1 MARAGGNLGIWG
13 TLVLLGLSGCTVVG
27 AAARNPV
34 RNLTEEARNSSSV
47 TLSWEAPE
55 PPGPQNLTGWVR
67 WRGDGERRDIQ
78 NTTDTRVVVEGL
90 APASSHEFSVWVEK
104 DGSRSSTQTVNAST
118 APNPVRNL
126 RVEAQNTSS
135 ITLTWDVPEGSSSS
149 QDLTYWAQCAEDGG
163 QIETRNTADTRVTV
177 DGLDPA
183 SSYNCSVWVERDGV
197 SSSREIL
204 SHSTAPNPVRN
215 LRVEAQN
222 TSSITLTW
230 DVPEG
235 SSSSQDLTY
244 WAQCAEDGGQIET
257 RNTADTRVTVDGLDP
272 ASSYNC
278 SVWVERDGVISS
290 RETLSHSTAPNP
302 VRNLR
307 VEAQNTSSI
316 TLTWDVP
323 EGSSSSQDLT
333 YWAQCAEDGGQNET
347 RNTADTRVTVDGL
360 DPASS
365 YNCSVWVERD
375 GVISSRET
383 LSHSTAPNPVRNLRV
398 EAQNTSSITLTWDV
412 PEGSSSSQDLTYWA
426 QCAEDGGQNETRN
439 TADTRVTVDGLDPA
453 SSYNC
458 SVWVERDGVISSRE
472 TLSHSTAPNPV
483 RNLRVEAQNTSSITL
498 TWDVPEGS
506 SSSQDLTYW
515 AQCAEDGGQ
524 NETRNTADTR
534 VTVDGLDPA
543 SSYNC
548 SVWVERDGVISSR
561 ETLSHS
567 TAPNPVRNLRV
578 EAQNTSS
585 ITLTWDVP
593 EGSSS
598 SQDLTYWAQCAED
611 GGQNETRN
619 TADTRVTVDGL
630 DPASSYNCSVWVE
643 RDGVISSRE
652 TLSHSTAPNP
662 VRNLRVEAQN
672 TSSITLTWDV
682 PEGSSSSQDLTYWAQ
697 CAEDGGQIETR
708 NTADT
713 RVTVDGLDPASS
725 YNCSVWVERD
735 GVISSRET
743 LSHSTAP
750 NPVINMFCVSQS
762 NNSIAWSWE
771 APQDPDLQGYTYRV
785 QCTGERDKNETRSIT
800 NTSITFDELEAGTLY
815 NFSVWAQKNGISSS
829 PETLSN
835 ATAPNEVTDLQN
847 KSHTNSSVT
856 LIWSAPEDRY
866 SHSYTYW
873 VQWASEKEEPQGK
886 KDTSGYGASFKDSTN
901 ESSYEAKGLRPGTL
915 YNFSVWAERSHV
927 SSSIQH
933 LQAPTAPDPVNSIS
947 CVSTS
952 GGYGVILTWSC
963 PSGGYETFEVEVG
976 RQWMSRNGSFCEK
989 GVSVSDLGPAQSYT
1003 ATITTV
1009 SNGLRVPSISVTCYT
1024 ESTGVIVGAI
1034 MGILLLFILVGLLIF
1049 FLKRRRKKSQQK
1061 DVPKDLVFSFPG
1073 DILAKD
1079 FADYVR
1085 ENEKDSNY
1093 GFAKEYQQLALEGQ
1107 GASQMTASAP
1117 ENTSKNRYRNVLP
1130 YDWSRV
1136 PLKPL
1141 LEEPGSDYINASFI
1155 PGLWSPK
1162 EFIATQGPLPHTVG
1176 DFWRLVWEQQ
1186 SHTLVMLT
1194 NCMESGRVKC
1204 EHYWPLDAQ
1213 PCTHGQL
1220 QVTVVNE
1227 DVKENWTVRDLQLF
1241 HVGEKQSLFVR
1252 QFHYLT
1258 WPDHGVPYSP
1268 EPLLAFQKVLRQWVD
1283 QTMDGGPPIVHCSA
1297 GVGRTGTLIALD
1309 VLLRQLECEGL
1320 VGPFSFVKKMRES
1333 RPLMVQT
1340 EAQYV
1345 FLHQCILR
1353 YLQKSAPALILKE
1366 ATYENV
1372 ASVIYENAAA
1382 IRAHESE
1389 ASATG
1394 C

>member
-1 MARAGGNLGIWG
+1 MARAGGNLGVWG
-13 TLVLLGLSGCTVVG
+13 TLVLLGLSGCTVVR
-27 AAARNPV
+27 AA
-34 RNLTEEARNSSSV
+34 
-47 TLSWEAPE
+47 
-55 PPGPQNLTGWVR
+55 
-67 WRGDGERRDIQ
+67 
-78 NTTDTRVVVEGL
+78 DTRVVVQGL
-90 APASSHEFSVWVEK
+90 APASSYEFSVWVEK
-104 DGSRSSTQTVNAST
+104 DGNRSSTQTVNAST

-135 ITLTWDVPEGSSSS
+135 ISLTWDVPEG
-149 QDLTYWAQCAEDGG
+149 
-163 QIETRNTADTRVTV
+163 
-177 DGLDPA
+177 P
-183 SSYNCSVWVERDGV
+183 
-197 SSSREIL
+197 
-204 SHSTAPNPVRN
+204 
-215 LRVEAQN
+215 
-222 TSSITLTW
+222 
-230 DVPEG
+230 
-235 SSSSQDLTY
+235 
-244 WAQCAEDGGQIET
+244 
-257 RNTADTRVTVDGLDP
+257 
-272 ASSYNC
+272 
-278 SVWVERDGVISS
+278 
-290 RETLSHSTAPNP
+290 
-302 VRNLR
+302 
-307 VEAQNTSSI
+307 
-316 TLTWDVP
+316 
-323 EGSSSSQDLT
+323 SSSQDLT

-360 DPASS
+360 DPGSS

-375 GVISSRET
+375 GVSSAWET

-398 EAQNTSSITLTWDV
+398 EAQNTSSISLTWDV
-412 PEGSSSSQDLTYWA
+412 PEGASSSQDLTYWA

-439 TADTRVTVDGLDPA
+439 TADTRVTVDGLDPG

-458 SVWVERDGVISSRE
+458 SVWVERDGVSSAWE

-483 RNLRVEAQNTSSITL
+483 RNLRVEAQNTSSISL
-498 TWDVPEGS
+498 TWDVPEGA

-534 VTVDGLDPA
+534 VTVDGLDPG

-548 SVWVERDGVISSR
+548 SVWVERDGVSSAW

-585 ITLTWDVP
+585 ISLTWDVP
-593 EGSSS
+593 EGASS

-630 DPASSYNCSVWVE
+630 DPGSSYNCSVWVE
-643 RDGVISSRE
+643 RDGVSSAWE
-652 TLSHSTAPNP
+652 TLSHSTVPISAPNP

-672 TSSITLTWDV
+672 TSSISLTWDI
-682 PEGSSSSQDLTYWAQ
+682 PEGASSSQDLTYWAQ
-697 CAEDGGQIETR
+697 CAEDGGQNETR

-713 RVTVDGLDPASS
+713 RVTVDGLDPGSS

-735 GVISSRET
+735 GVSSAWET
-743 LSHSTAP
+743 LSHS
-750 NPVINMFCVSQS
+750 
-762 NNSIAWSWE
+762 
-771 APQDPDLQGYTYRV
+771 
-785 QCTGERDKNETRSIT
+785 
-800 NTSITFDELEAGTLY
+800 
-815 NFSVWAQKNGISSS
+815 
-829 PETLSN
+829 
-835 ATAPNEVTDLQN
+835 
-847 KSHTNSSVT
+847 
-856 LIWSAPEDRY
+856 
-866 SHSYTYW
+866 
-873 VQWASEKEEPQGK
+873 
-886 KDTSGYGASFKDSTN
+886 
-901 ESSYEAKGLRPGTL
+901 
-915 YNFSVWAERSHV
+915 
-927 SSSIQH
+927 
-933 LQAPTAPDPVNSIS
+933 TAPDPVNSIS

-952 GGYGVILTWSC
+952 GGYGVVLTWSC

-976 RQWMSRNGSFCEK
+976 RQRISRNGSFCGK

-1034 MGILLLFILVGLLIF
+1034 MGTLLLFILVALLIF

-1079 FADYVR
+1079 FADYVK
-1085 ENEKDSNY
+1085 ENERDSNY

-1107 GASQMTASAP
+1107 GESQMTASAP

-1141 LEEPGSDYINASFI
+1141 HEEPGSDYINASFI

-1220 QVTVVNE
+1220 QVTVINE
-1227 DVKENWTVRDLQLF
+1227 DMKENWTVRDLQLF
-1241 HVGEKQSLFVR
+1241 HVGEKQTLSVR
-1252 QFHYLT
+1252 QFHYLA